1 MLGSSSKKSSDKRNE
16 TATLI
21 RSSST
26 SESRSV
32 RSVSRSSST
41 SKASAFKREKQQL
54 HRMSMDFSMEPSSVQ
69 CNHCNGILCD
79 ITECCF
85 YEKNNKDGRLE
96 VHFILRPE
104 LLSRNT
110 HSRCIQRSMMRQTMP
125 QAHLCRIECVENH
138 IVRAKYKQ
146 HRVRSS
152 ESYLLARAS
161 TQPRGSEDQ
170 SACQSQRTVF
180 IMCCRDLI

>member
-1 MLGSSSKKSSDKRNE
+1 MNDSLQLWS
-16 TATLI
+16 
-21 RSSST
+21 
-26 SESRSV
+26 SV

-54 HRMSMDFSMEPSSVQ
+54 HRMSMDSSMEPSSVQ

-104 LLSRNT
+104 LLSQNT

>member
-1 MLGSSSKKSSDKRNE
+1 MLRNQD
-16 TATLI
+16 TTI
-21 RSSST
+21 RIVQYQLGAPNVFVWRG
-26 SESRSV
+26 E
-32 RSVSRSSST
+32 
-41 SKASAFKREKQQL
+41 ASANRL
-54 HRMSMDFSMEPSSVQ
+54 V
-69 CNHCNGILCD
+69 
-79 ITECCF
+79 
-85 YEKNNKDGRLE
+85 EKNNKDGRLE

-104 LLSRNT
+104 LLSQNT

-180 IMCCRDLI
+180 IMCCRGVADFEFSDSFQTLDFRLQICSLAWCEIFSARHQ

>member
-1 MLGSSSKKSSDKRNE
+1 M
-16 TATLI
+16 
-21 RSSST
+21 
-26 SESRSV
+26 
-32 RSVSRSSST
+32 
-41 SKASAFKREKQQL
+41 
-54 HRMSMDFSMEPSSVQ
+54 Q

-104 LLSRNT
+104 LLSQNT

-180 IMCCRDLI
+180 IMCCRGVADFEFSDSFQTLDSSLQILNLGFQIADLQLSMMRDFFSTTPMKLFSTTISEMISTTKVG